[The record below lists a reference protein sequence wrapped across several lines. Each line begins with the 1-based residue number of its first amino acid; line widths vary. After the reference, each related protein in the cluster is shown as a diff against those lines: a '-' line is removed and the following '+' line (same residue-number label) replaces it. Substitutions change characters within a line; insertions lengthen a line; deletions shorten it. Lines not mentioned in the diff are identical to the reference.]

1 MCLTNISSIMT
12 DSSSLNNKN
21 DGILRVIYDYTGK
34 EEDELTLKR
43 GSVVEVLSKDEKISG
58 SKGWW
63 TGRLVDSESVGIFP
77 ANFVASFEP
86 NLRVIEE
93 KDLQIGNLI
102 GSGGFGHVHYGK
114 FGDTDV
120 AIKTAKSL
128 TAFSSIDTPSSSK
141 SNDDESFDGVQRKL
155 IDGLLREACL
165 FSNLRHSNI
174 IKLFGVSPSISRRN
188 LYLVM
193 EYAHGGALNYLLQ
206 RRKSGLY
213 PNVFIQYA
221 RQIADGMKYL
231 HEEAPEHIIHRD
243 LKCSNVLIIEALE
256 NIHNDSELLNK
267 TLKITDF
274 GLARK
279 QIQSSSMSAAG
290 TFPWMSPECIR
301 NNEFSTKSDVWS
313 FGVLLWECLT
323 GEIPYKGFD
332 QMQVAFGI
340 ATNRYSLPI
349 PSTCPEE
356 FSQLMKDCWQLAPQD
371 RPTFSE
377 LCEQI
382 NKIIEINY
390 TNNQLNNMEPNEE
403 TYSSL
408 QQDWRKEIED
418 IFEELKTKEQEIRDR
433 EQAMLQLTI
442 QQSHQRMRLQK
453 WEQELHEREMQIIE
467 RELKLLMSTDNQE
480 RLYQQTPKVQ
490 KRSEHFGRALI
501 HAALNGSSALSTT
514 TAANLISAPTNFRHL
529 VSICREHNL
538 HHYPAIDCDSS
549 STIPN
554 TTSASSSTQL
564 SCSTNNILSSNS
576 TTRLLDSD
584 SSNAQHT
591 APDAYTSH
599 STPTTP
605 NLSRLRTLTSSGDL
619 IINKIDDE
627 EPLIIN
633 DVHAPI
639 ISDEFDNNTNEK
651 LPEKSRSSSTSQTKI
666 VSKLKHPHWHKAKAW
681 SPSSSTI
688 KRKPGKSNARLGESK
703 WYIEPL
709 SSMNSNNDTTTISS
723 TNSTPTIDRSTQQ
736 LDSSSSSTCSTP
748 NDRSLLRGIF
758 DINSMLISIGLG
770 RPPPARLN
778 FSEFILSTPSFYTSS
793 SSSSTTTIKSIVNKT
808 MLRSTSETANGQN
821 PSLSSST
828 NTTPSPLI
836 KKQHK
841 RACSSPITDTLA
853 QTNGSP
859 NMGYRAGPCYSTIRP
874 NCLILSSKPPA
885 LSSAI
890 PNISQS
896 DSHLVDSH
904 FSHRNETTT
913 INNSKQK
920 NKKITHNNSE
930 TFRSTQSSEICPP
943 MTHSII
949 SSLNMSTSQPQLNF
963 SHILDIDSEEQRQHE
978 AGVLTPDIDK
988 KEVYESH

>member
-1 MCLTNISSIMT
+1 MKHIMFFYF
-12 DSSSLNNKN
+12 S
-21 DGILRVIYDYTGK
+21 
-34 EEDELTLKR
+34 
-43 GSVVEVLSKDEKISG
+43 
-58 SKGWW
+58 
-63 TGRLVDSESVGIFP
+63 
-77 ANFVASFEP
+77 
-86 NLRVIEE
+86 
-93 KDLQIGNLI
+93 
-102 GSGGFGHVHYGK
+102 HVHYGK

-418 IFEELKTKEQEIRDR
+418 IFEELKTKEQ
-433 EQAMLQLTI
+433 
-442 QQSHQRMRLQK
+442 
-453 WEQELHEREMQIIE
+453 
-467 RELKLLMSTDNQE
+467 
-480 RLYQQTPKVQ
+480 V
-490 KRSEHFGRALI
+490 
-501 HAALNGSSALSTT
+501 
-514 TAANLISAPTNFRHL
+514 
-529 VSICREHNL
+529 
-538 HHYPAIDCDSS
+538 
-549 STIPN
+549 
-554 TTSASSSTQL
+554 
-564 SCSTNNILSSNS
+564 
-576 TTRLLDSD
+576 
-584 SSNAQHT
+584 
-591 APDAYTSH
+591 
-599 STPTTP
+599 
-605 NLSRLRTLTSSGDL
+605 
-619 IINKIDDE
+619 
-627 EPLIIN
+627 
-633 DVHAPI
+633 
-639 ISDEFDNNTNEK
+639 
-651 LPEKSRSSSTSQTKI
+651 
-666 VSKLKHPHWHKAKAW
+666 
-681 SPSSSTI
+681 
-688 KRKPGKSNARLGESK
+688 RK
-703 WYIEPL
+703 
-709 SSMNSNNDTTTISS
+709 T
-723 TNSTPTIDRSTQQ
+723 
-736 LDSSSSSTCSTP
+736 
-748 NDRSLLRGIF
+748 
-758 DINSMLISIGLG
+758 
-770 RPPPARLN
+770 
-778 FSEFILSTPSFYTSS
+778 
-793 SSSSTTTIKSIVNKT
+793 
-808 MLRSTSETANGQN
+808 
-821 PSLSSST
+821 
-828 NTTPSPLI
+828 
-836 KKQHK
+836 
-841 RACSSPITDTLA
+841 
-853 QTNGSP
+853 
-859 NMGYRAGPCYSTIRP
+859 
-874 NCLILSSKPPA
+874 
-885 LSSAI
+885 
-890 PNISQS
+890 
-896 DSHLVDSH
+896 
-904 FSHRNETTT
+904 
-913 INNSKQK
+913 
-920 NKKITHNNSE
+920 
-930 TFRSTQSSEICPP
+930 
-943 MTHSII
+943 
-949 SSLNMSTSQPQLNF
+949 
-963 SHILDIDSEEQRQHE
+963 
-978 AGVLTPDIDK
+978 
-988 KEVYESH
+988 